1 MRILL
6 VVYDQD
12 AYTHWFPH
20 GLAYIAAAL
29 RQAGHEVCVYSQDQF
44 HWPESH
50 LKKYLIDN
58 EPDVVAVSLIAG
70 YYQYKKIQKISK
82 AINSVPK
89 RPIYILGGHGPS
101 PVPEFWLKKTGADF
115 IVHGEGE
122 ITAVKLLDVLGKK
135 KSGNGNIVSKVEGIS
150 YLENGKLVKTAER
163 KLIKQ
168 DELVS
173 IPFPAWDLFP
183 MDYYAMLQFP
193 FMTAGDRSMQVI
205 TARGCPFHCNFCYRM
220 DKGTRLRPIEDVI
233 EEIRQLKERYN
244 ITYINFAD
252 ELTMVGVK
260 RTEELCHAIMDSG
273 LDIKWAL
280 EGSGRLNYA
289 KPKLLALMKKAGCV
303 FIGYGVESVDD
314 DTLKRMNK
322 NLTRKQ
328 IIEGVEATR
337 KAGIGVGMFM
347 IFGNIDEN
355 KETLQKAV
363 DFLLKYDDQSQ
374 LRTIRAITPYPGSP
388 LYYYALEKGLLKD
401 AADFY
406 DNKHVNSDLLSVNFT
421 QLSDEEFHSSLCE
434 ANKIL
439 LRNYYNRILE
449 RAIEQTEELYLEKD
463 ITFRGYRHA
472 KHN

>member
-1 MRILL
+1 
-6 VVYDQD
+6 
-12 AYTHWFPH
+12 
-20 GLAYIAAAL
+20 
-29 RQAGHEVCVYSQDQF
+29 
-44 HWPESH
+44 
-50 LKKYLIDN
+50 
-58 EPDVVAVSLIAG
+58 
-70 YYQYKKIQKISK
+70 
-82 AINSVPK
+82 
-89 RPIYILGGHGPS
+89 
-101 PVPEFWLKKTGADF
+101 
-115 IVHGEGE
+115 
-122 ITAVKLLDVLGKK
+122 
-135 KSGNGNIVSKVEGIS
+135 
-150 YLENGKLVKTAER
+150 
-163 KLIKQ
+163 
-168 DELVS
+168 
-173 IPFPAWDLFP
+173 
-183 MDYYAMLQFP
+183 
-193 FMTAGDRSMQVI
+193 
-205 TARGCPFHCNFCYRM
+205 
-220 DKGTRLRPIEDVI
+220 
-233 EEIRQLKERYN
+233 
-244 ITYINFAD
+244 
-252 ELTMVGVK
+252 
-260 RTEELCHAIMDSG
+260 

-289 KPKLLALMKKAGCV
+289 KPKLLALMKRAGCV
-303 FIGYGVESVDD
+303 FIGYGVESLDD

-347 IFGNIDEN
+347 MFGNIDEN
-355 KETLQKAV
+355 EETLQKAV

-449 RAIEQTEELYLEKD
+449 KTIEQTEELYLERD
-463 ITFRGYRHA
+463 ITFRGYRHS